1 MDIWHLYLVRC
12 ADGSLYTGITTDV
25 ERRFEQ
31 HELGQGAKFL
41 RGRGPLE
48 LVYQTLVGAR
58 GAALRAEHR
67 VKALSKKSKR
77 ALVAGG
83 LAIDDLLEP
92 VLDGPE
98 PE

>member
-1 MDIWHLYLVRC
+1 MDTWHLYLVRC

-25 ERRFEQ
+25 ERRFDQ

-48 LVYQTLVGAR
+48 LMFRAPVGGR
-58 GAALRAEHR
+58 GEALRAELR
-67 VKALSKKSKR
+67 VKALSKR
-77 ALVAGG
+77 AKLALIAGS
-83 LAIDDLLEP
+83 LAFGDLLEP
-92 VLDGPE
+92 VLDGSE